1 MFMPVD
7 ERCQH
12 VERDCVDEVPGERV
26 DPHRLLFAEQK
37 GDSIVAV
44 MRRDSRDGL
53 TQLVDDLPQVGLGGG
68 WG

>member
-37 GDSIVAV
+37 GDSIVALSC
-44 MRRDSRDGL
+44 DA
-53 TQLVDDLPQVGLGGG
+53 TVGMVLRS
-68 WG
+68 W